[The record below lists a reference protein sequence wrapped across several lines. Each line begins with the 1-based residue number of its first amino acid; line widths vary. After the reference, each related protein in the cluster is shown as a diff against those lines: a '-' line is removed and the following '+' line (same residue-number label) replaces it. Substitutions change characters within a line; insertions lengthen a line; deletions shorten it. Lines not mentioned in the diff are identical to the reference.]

1 MEEQPSEPHR
11 LPAES
16 GEAMPSVRQVHP
28 AYTSL
33 VSPHLRHRG
42 ETAGKMGDV
51 CILFESR
58 AYSA

>member
-1 MEEQPSEPHR
+1 MEEQPSEPPK

-16 GEAMPSVRQVHP
+16 GEVMPSVRQVYP
-28 AYTSL
+28 AYLSL

-42 ETAGKMGDV
+42 KAAGKMGDV

-58 AYSA
+58 VYNT